1 MKRIIHALVVCS
13 SIVGCG
19 EAPSSELDPEH
30 VGMSE
35 SSITQ
40 GHTFPASHP
49 KMKSTVAVFTQT
61 GGGCSG
67 VIIGRKHVLTAAH
80 CGVRAG
86 SSVGF
91 YNTSGDTYVAWG
103 SVVRVYEPTGVDD
116 RLDQLDL
123 RDQNGI
129 RADIALLELQA
140 EVPSYTRVAA
150 LPSAR
155 AAAHTSMLS
164 VGVGNHEGQ
173 PNSDR
178 LMLYRSNAVEYWDS
192 DDDSLVTT
200 DYVTNRGDSGGP
212 LYDRD
217 TDIVVHGILSGG
229 FYDIWG
235 AQWRGL
241 YTGTWRHR
249 ARIKNAMARTSCTRD
264 SLGVCRM

>member
-1 MKRIIHALVVCS
+1 MKRIIHALIVCS

-19 EAPSSELDPEH
+19 GATGSEFESED
-30 VGMSE
+30 VAVSE
-35 SSITQ
+35 SSIVD
-40 GHTFPASHP
+40 GHTFPESYP
-49 KMKSTVAVFTQT
+49 KMKSTVAVFTQKSSCT
-61 GGGCSG
+61 G

-80 CGVRAG
+80 CGARPD

-91 YNTSGDTYVAWG
+91 YNTVGTTYVALG
-103 SVVRVYEPTGVDD
+103 TVARVYEPTGVDD

-129 RADIALLELQA
+129 RADIALLELKT

-150 LPSAR
+150 LPLER
-155 AAAHTSMLS
+155 VAAHTSMLS

-173 PNSDR
+173 SNSNR
-178 LMLYRSNAVEYWDS
+178 LMLYRGNAVEYWDS
-192 DDDSLVTT
+192 DDDSLVAT
-200 DYVTNRGDSGGP
+200 DHVTDHGDSGGP
-212 LYDRD
+212 LYDRSA
-217 TDIVVHGILSGG
+217 DIVVHGILSGG

-249 ARIKNAMARTSCTRD
+249 TRIKNAMARTSCTRD
-264 SLGVCRM
+264 GLGVCRM

>member
-19 EAPSSELDPEH
+19 GATSSDFESED
-30 VGMSE
+30 VAMDE
-35 SSITQ
+35 SSIVD
-40 GHTFPASHP
+40 GHLFPESYP
-49 KMKSTVAVFTQT
+49 KLKSTVAVFSQKGTCT
-61 GGGCSG
+61 G

-80 CGVRAG
+80 CGARAG

-91 YNTSGDTYVAWG
+91 YDTTGTTYVALG
-103 SVVRVYEPTGVDD
+103 SAVRVYEPSGVDD

-129 RADIALLELQA
+129 RADIALLELKA
-140 EVPSYTRVAA
+140 DVPSCTRIAA
-150 LPSAR
+150 LPRER
-155 AAAHTSMLS
+155 AAAHTSMLA

-173 PNSDR
+173 PNSVR
-178 LMLYRSNAVEYWDS
+178 RMLYRSSVIEYWDS

-200 DYVTNRGDSGGP
+200 DHVTDRGDSGGP
-212 LYDRD
+212 LYDRSA
-217 TDIVVHGILSGG
+217 DIVVHGIVSGG

-249 ARIKNAMARTSCTRD
+249 ARIKAAMARSSCTRD
-264 SLGVCRM
+264 GLGVCRM